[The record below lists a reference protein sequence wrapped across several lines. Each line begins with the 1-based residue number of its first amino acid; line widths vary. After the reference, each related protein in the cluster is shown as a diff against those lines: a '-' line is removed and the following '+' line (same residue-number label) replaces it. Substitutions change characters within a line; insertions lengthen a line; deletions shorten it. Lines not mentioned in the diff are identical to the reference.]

1 MIKVYTTESCGFCKQ
16 IKELLTKDGVEFT
29 EVNVNLD
36 ENVAEYT
43 KIVEAT
49 DSDMVPMIRIG
60 NEVLVPNVSFKSI
73 EEAVKI
79 TKELITK

>member
-1 MIKVYTTESCGFCKQ
+1 MIKVYTTESCRFCKQ

>member
-1 MIKVYTTESCGFCKQ
+1 MIKIYTTESCGFCKQ